1 MMSDCSA
8 IASKLVLDFNLQN
21 IFQDA
26 QISSEQVK
34 ILDCCN
40 QIILEEKMAILSDHC
55 VTYTKNIHFGTSN
68 LRVPYSGVYGPDG
81 I

>member
-1 MMSDCSA
+1 MITDCSA
-8 IASKLVLDFNLQN
+8 TASKLVLEFNLQN

-26 QISSEQVK
+26 QKSSEQAK
-34 ILDCCN
+34 ILDSYD
-40 QIILEEKMAILSDHC
+40 QIILEEKMAIVMSHP
-55 VTYTKNIHFGTSN
+55 VTYAKNIHFGTSN